1 MDSDWGNPGISETVI
16 QSLNAISNIVLCITV
31 IVVAVLYKL
40 NNSKM
45 NEIQLEKIKILKES
59 SETSKW
65 KEKNQKQISFD
76 LFLFQN
82 I

>member
-1 MDSDWGNPGISETVI
+1 MDSDEGYSTITTNPGLSETVI

-45 NEIQLEKIKILKES
+45 NEIQMEKIKIMKES
-59 SETSKW
+59 SEA
-65 KEKNQKQISFD
+65 N
-76 LFLFQN
+76 
-82 I
+82 

>member
-1 MDSDWGNPGISETVI
+1 MDSDNSTITTNPGLSETVI

-45 NEIQLEKIKILKES
+45 NELQLEKIRILKES
-59 SETSKW
+59 SENEMK
-65 KEKNQKQISFD
+65 
-76 LFLFQN
+76 
-82 I
+82 

>member
-1 MDSDWGNPGISETVI
+1 MESDGGNPGISETVI

-45 NEIQLEKIKILKES
+45 NELQLEKIKIMKEN
-59 SETSKW
+59 SEA
-65 KEKNQKQISFD
+65 N
-76 LFLFQN
+76 
-82 I
+82 

>member
-1 MDSDWGNPGISETVI
+1 MDSDGGYSTITTNPGISETVI

-45 NEIQLEKIKILKES
+45 NELQLEKIKIMKES
-59 SETSKW
+59 SEA
-65 KEKNQKQISFD
+65 N
-76 LFLFQN
+76 
-82 I
+82 

>member
-1 MDSDWGNPGISETVI
+1 MENSTITTNPGISETVI

-45 NEIQLEKIKILKES
+45 NEIQLEKIKIMKEN
-59 SETSKW
+59 SEA
-65 KEKNQKQISFD
+65 N
-76 LFLFQN
+76 
-82 I
+82 

>member
-1 MDSDWGNPGISETVI
+1 MDSDGGNPGISETVI

-59 SETSKW
+59 SETSK
-65 KEKNQKQISFD
+65 
-76 LFLFQN
+76 
-82 I
+82 

>member
-1 MDSDWGNPGISETVI
+1 MDNSTITTNPGISETVI

-45 NEIQLEKIKILKES
+45 NEIQLEKIKILKEG
-59 SETSKW
+59 SEMK
-65 KEKNQKQISFD
+65 
-76 LFLFQN
+76 
-82 I
+82 

>member
-1 MDSDWGNPGISETVI
+1 MDSDGGNPGISEFGTTVI

-59 SETSKW
+59 SETSK
-65 KEKNQKQISFD
+65 
-76 LFLFQN
+76 
-82 I
+82 

>member
-1 MDSDWGNPGISETVI
+1 MDSDEGYSTFCNPGISETVI

-45 NEIQLEKIKILKES
+45 NEIQLEKIKILKEN
-59 SETSKW
+59 SETSK
-65 KEKNQKQISFD
+65 
-76 LFLFQN
+76 
-82 I
+82 

>member
-1 MDSDWGNPGISETVI
+1 MENSTITTNPGLSETVI

-45 NEIQLEKIKILKES
+45 NEIQLEKIKILKEGSENAS
-59 SETSKW
+59 SQTLK
-65 KEKNQKQISFD
+65 
-76 LFLFQN
+76 
-82 I
+82 